1 MFATFAAL
9 SMTCFFT
16 FVYAA
21 VLNKVLK
28 LNLDEPKAEAKQE

>member
-9 SMTCFFT
+9 SVTCFFT

-21 VLNKVLK
+21 VLNKILTLSVDK
-28 LNLDEPKAEAKQE
+28 PNVEAKQE

>member
-9 SMTCFFT
+9 SITCFFT

-28 LNLDEPKAEAKQE
+28 LSVDKPKTEAKQE